1 MALNTRGV
9 LQISPVHIPVLVTIL
24 RRMGF
29 VDPFIQEWWV
39 GQRFGLSRAL
49 TSLLE
54 WHVRGF
60 TDGSLDSEVEVSRK
74 RLQHLASKPGPYF
87 SPLTR
92 MLGSHRI
99 PFRMGRMIPADA
111 THIYMVEL
119 FGRSIPIEVPRSY

>member
-1 MALNTRGV
+1 M
-9 LQISPVHIPVLVTIL
+9 VTIL

-92 MLGSHRI
+92 MLRSHRI